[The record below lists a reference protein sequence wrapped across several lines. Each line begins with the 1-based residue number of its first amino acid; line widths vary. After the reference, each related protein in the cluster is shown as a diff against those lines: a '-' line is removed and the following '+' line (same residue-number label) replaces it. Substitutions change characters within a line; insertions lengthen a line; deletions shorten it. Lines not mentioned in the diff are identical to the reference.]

1 VDSESTLQDIYSE
14 DSVSVTELNSEADA
28 TLIDIIRGYSHLYAK
43 NLKDF
48 KNKNVRE
55 RSWIEITSVLNCSGM

>member
-55 RSWIEITSVLNCSGM
+55 QSWIEITSVLNCSGM